1 VSRACTVCAHPERRA
16 IDEALVRGKSMRG
29 LVARYGTVGRMS
41 LQRHRKEHLPALLA
55 KAYEAEQVAEADKLL
70 TDIRRLQERTLLML
84 QEAEKAGDLRTAL
97 SAVREARN
105 NIALL
110 AEMRGQLDRRPVVNL
125 VLSPEWLELRALI
138 VRALEPHPEAQEA
151 VVRAIA
157 SREGNRSS

>member
-1 VSRACTVCAHPERRA
+1 
-16 IDEALVRGKSMRG
+16 
-29 LVARYGTVGRMS
+29 MS

-157 SREGNRSS
+157 SREGNSSS